1 MPDDPVVHALRSA
14 RLAMNAVDDGV
25 TRSLGSRWLQLES
38 QLSGNIAAL
47 SNEMVRRR
55 EAGEVVTDTMVRRS
69 ERYAIMRAQ
78 LQNETDKFNRDTL
91 RDISDGQENAIR
103 LGVSAAENAL
113 IVSLPKAGSFRKVN
127 IKAIRKMIGIAGDG
141 SPLMKL
147 LKKSYGDALI
157 GITRALLRGVSRG
170 LGADEVARLMVKG
183 AGMGMDRA
191 LVIARTELNRVYRL
205 ASTETYRESGIV
217 EGWMRLCARDEA
229 CFSCIVLDGER
240 FDSADEMDDHPNGR
254 AEFPDN
260 LILTDS
266 PTALE
271 TFWHNDYIFII
282 RTASGKQL
290 TVTANHPVLTDR
302 GWVAA
307 AFIHK
312 GDNVISAG
320 GSDWASR
327 FASPDD
333 NNVPTFAKNLAD
345 AFDMVR
351 LGRVPKSAKHL
362 YRNGEGGEIDVV
374 FINRH
379 LWDGYNSTFRQQLRE
394 YFSAGGMFG
403 SFFSTPLARFKR
415 CSIVCSVPR
424 TES

>member
-55 EAGEVVTDTMVRRS
+55 EAGEIVTDAMVRRS

-78 LQNETDKFNRDTL
+78 LQNETDKFNRDAL

-113 IVSLPKAGSFRKVN
+113 IVSLPKAGPFRKVN

-191 LVIARTELNRVYRL
+191 LVIARTELNRAYRL

-229 CFSCIVLDGER
+229 CFACICLDGER

-254 AEFPDN
+254 C
-260 LILTDS
+260 TC
-266 PTALE
+266 
-271 TFWHNDYIFII
+271 
-282 RTASGKQL
+282 
-290 TVTANHPVLTDR
+290 VPVLTGMDAPQWDMAQDWFGNQSEER
-302 GWVAA
+302 QREIMGNTRYEMWKNGKPLGEFV
-307 AFIHK
+307 HK
-312 GDNVISAG
+312 AHSDTWGD
-320 GSDWASR
+320 
-327 FASPDD
+327 SPAL
-333 NNVPTFAKNLAD
+333 VPIGA
-345 AFDMVR
+345 M
-351 LGRVPKSAKHL
+351 
-362 YRNGEGGEIDVV
+362 
-374 FINRH
+374 
-379 LWDGYNSTFRQQLRE
+379 
-394 YFSAGGMFG
+394 
-403 SFFSTPLARFKR
+403 
-415 CSIVCSVPR
+415 
-424 TES
+424 